1 MKINSPLEAYKYLP
15 QTNCTECGQ
24 PTCMAFAST
33 LIDRSGKPADC
44 PPLIKEKKFAKKL
57 AELEKLLAPEIRK
70 VILGAGD
77 RAAKIGGDDVLY
89 RHKLTFFDKT
99 KMFFDVTDKMEEA
112 ALVERVLKIQNYRKF
127 YVGRNLLLDGIAIRA
142 VSNDPAKFAAAVKK
156 VVATT
161 ELPVILCSFNPAVL
175 KAGLEVAK
183 DKNPLLY
190 AANKDNWK
198 EVGEL
203 ALEYKVPVVVSAFN
217 DLDTLKSLAKTFA
230 DAGIKDIVLDPG
242 TYPSGKGLKD
252 SFTNFLKIRRAGIM
266 GDTEIAYPI
275 MAIPLTAW
283 MAGISN
289 PVSASFWE
297 TALASVFTIRYGDM
311 MLLHS
316 MEPYATMPLV
326 HLAETIYTDPRSPV
340 AVDSKMYKVGTPDE
354 NSPVLFTTNFA
365 LTYYTVE
372 SDLASNGINCWLL
385 AVDTDG
391 IGVEAAAA
399 GGQLSADKVKD
410 SFEKSGFDIHKDVTH
425 NAVIIPG
432 LAARLQGDLEDK
444 LGAKVLVGPMDSGR
458 LPGWFEKN
466 WPPKQK

>member
-44 PPLIKEKKFAKKL
+44 PPLMKEKKYAKKL
-57 AELEKLLAPEIRK
+57 AELEKLLAPEIRE
-70 VILGAGD
+70 VVLGVGD
-77 RAAKIGGDDVLY
+77 RIAKVGGDDVLY
-89 RHKLTFFDKT
+89 RHKLTFFNKT
-99 KMFFDVTDKMEEA
+99 KMFFDVTDTMEEA

-203 ALEYKVPVVVSAFN
+203 ALEYKVPVVISAFN
-217 DLDTLKSLAKTFA
+217 DLDQLKTLAKTFA
-230 DAGIKDIVLDPG
+230 EAGIKDIILDPG

-275 MAIPLTAW
+275 MAMPLTAW
-283 MAGISN
+283 MAGISD
-289 PVSASFWE
+289 PVSAAYWE
-297 TALASVFTIRYGDM
+297 TVLASIFTIRYGDI
-311 MLLHS
+311 MLLHG
-316 MEPYATMPLV
+316 MDPYATMPEV

-372 SDLASNGINCWLL
+372 SDLASNGVNCWLL

-425 NAVIIPG
+425 NTVIIPG

-444 LGAKVLVGPMDSGR
+444 LGSRVLVGPMDSGR

-466 WPPKQK
+466 WPPKK

>member
-44 PPLIKEKKFAKKL
+44 PPLMKEKKYAKKL
-57 AELEKLLAPEIRK
+57 AELEKLLAPEIRE
-70 VILGAGD
+70 VVLGVGD
-77 RAAKIGGDDVLY
+77 RIAKVGGDDVLY
-89 RHKLTFFDKT
+89 RHKLTFFNKT
-99 KMFFDVTDKMEEA
+99 KMFFDVTDTMEEA

-203 ALEYKVPVVVSAFN
+203 ALEYKVPVVISAFN
-217 DLDTLKSLAKTFA
+217 DLDQLKTLAKTFA
-230 DAGIKDIVLDPG
+230 EAGIKDIILDPG

-275 MAIPLTAW
+275 MAMPLTAW
-283 MAGISN
+283 MAGISD
-289 PVSASFWE
+289 PVSAAYWE
-297 TALASVFTIRYGDM
+297 TVLASIFTIRYGDM

-316 MEPYATMPLV
+316 MEPYATMPEV

-372 SDLASNGINCWLL
+372 SDLASNGVNCWLL

-425 NAVIIPG
+425 NTVIIPG

-444 LGAKVLVGPMDSGR
+444 LGSRVLVGPMDSGR

-466 WPPKQK
+466 WPPKK

>member
-15 QTNCTECGQ
+15 QTNCGECGEA
-24 PTCMAFAST
+24 TCMAFASK
-33 LIDRSGKPADC
+33 LIDRSGKTTDC
-44 PPLIKEKKFAKKL
+44 PPLVKEKKFAKKL
-57 AELEKLLAPEIRK
+57 AELDRLLAPEIREITIG
-70 VILGAGD
+70 VGD
-77 RAAKIGGDDVLY
+77 RAVKIGGDDVLY
-89 RHKLTFFDKT
+89 RHKLTFFNKT
-99 KMFFDVTDKMEEA
+99 KMFFDVTDTMDEA
-112 ALVERVLKIQNYRKF
+112 ALVERTKKVADFRKF
-127 YVGRNLLLDGIAIRA
+127 YVGRNLLLDGVAIRS

-156 VVATT
+156 VAEVGI
-161 ELPVILCSFNPAVL
+161 PMIFCSFNPAVL

-203 ALEYKVPVVVSAFN
+203 ALEYNVPVVVSAIN
-217 DLDTLKSLAKTFA
+217 DLDALKTLAKTFA
-230 DAGIKDIVLDPG
+230 EAGIKDIVLDPG
-242 TYPSGKGLKD
+242 TYPSGQGLKD

-275 MAIPLTAW
+275 LALPITAW
-283 MAGISN
+283 MAGISD
-289 PVSASFWE
+289 PVSAAYWE
-297 TALASVFTIRYGDM
+297 TAMAAIFTIRYGDIM
-311 MLLHS
+311 ILHS
-316 MEPYATMPLV
+316 MEPYATLPEV
-326 HLAETIYTDPRSPV
+326 HLAETIYTDPRTPV
-340 AVDSKMYKVGTPDE
+340 AVDSKMYKVGEPDE

-372 SDLASNGINCWLL
+372 SDLSSNGITCWLL

-399 GGQLSADKVKD
+399 GGQLTADKVKD
-410 SFEKSGFDIHKDVTH
+410 AFEKSGFDLKKDVTH
-425 NAVIIPG
+425 NTVIIPG

-444 LGAKVLVGPMDSGR
+444 LDARVMVGPMDSGR

-466 WPPKQK
+466 WPPKQ

>member
-15 QTNCTECGQ
+15 QTNCAECGQ

-44 PPLIKEKKFAKKL
+44 PPLIKEKKYAKKL
-57 AELEKLLAPEIRK
+57 AELEKLLAPEIRE
-70 VILGAGD
+70 VILGVGD
-77 RAAKIGGDDVLY
+77 RIAKVGGDDVLY
-89 RHKLTFFDKT
+89 RHKLTFFNKT
-99 KMFFDVTDKMEEA
+99 KMFFDVTDTMDEA

-142 VSNDPAKFAAAVKK
+142 ASNDPAKFAAAVKK
-156 VVATT
+156 VIATT
-161 ELPVILCSFNPAVL
+161 DLPVILCSFNPAVL

-198 EVGEL
+198 EVGEM

-217 DLDTLKSLAKTFA
+217 DLDQLKTLAKTLA
-230 DAGIKDIVLDPG
+230 EAGIEDIILDPG
-242 TYPSGKGLKD
+242 TYPSGKALKD

-275 MAIPLTAW
+275 MAMPLTAW
-283 MAGISN
+283 MAGISD
-289 PVSASFWE
+289 PVSASYWE
-297 TALASVFTIRYGDM
+297 TVLSSIFTIRYGDM

-316 MEPYATMPLV
+316 MEPYATMPEV

-372 SDLASNGINCWLL
+372 SDLASNGVNCWLL

-425 NAVIIPG
+425 NTVIIPG

-444 LGAKVLVGPMDSGR
+444 IEARVLVGPMDSGR

>member
-15 QTNCTECGQ
+15 QTNCGECGE
-24 PTCMAFAST
+24 PTCMAFASK
-33 LIDRSGKPADC
+33 LIDRSGKPTDC

-57 AELEKLLAPEIRK
+57 AELDRLLAPEIRE
-70 VILGAGD
+70 VAIGVGD
-77 RAAKIGGDDVLY
+77 RVAKIGGDDVLY
-89 RHKLTFFDKT
+89 RHKLTFFNKT
-99 KMFFDVTDKMEEA
+99 KMFFDVTDTMDEA
-112 ALVERVLKIQNYRKF
+112 ALVERTKSIANFRKF
-127 YVGRNLLLDGIAIRA
+127 YVGRNLLLDGVAIRC

-156 VVATT
+156 VAEVGI
-161 ELPVILCSFNPAVL
+161 PMIFCSFNPAVL
-175 KAGLEVAK
+175 KAGLEAAK

-203 ALEYKVPVVVSAFN
+203 ALEYNVPVVVSAIN
-217 DLDTLKSLAKTFA
+217 DLDGLKTLAKTFA
-230 DAGIKDIVLDPG
+230 DAGIKNIVLDPG
-242 TYPSGKGLKD
+242 TYPSGKGMKD

-275 MAIPLTAW
+275 LALPLTAW
-283 MAGISN
+283 MAGISD
-289 PVSASFWE
+289 PVSASYWE
-297 TALASVFTIRYGDM
+297 TAMAAVFTIRYGDIM
-311 MLLHS
+311 ILHS
-316 MEPYATMPLV
+316 MEPYATLPEV
-326 HLAETIYTDPRSPV
+326 HLAETIYTDPRTPV

-372 SDLASNGINCWLL
+372 SDLASNGITCWLL
-385 AVDTDG
+385 AVNTDG

-410 SFEKSGFDIHKDVTH
+410 AFDKSGFDIHKDVTH
-425 NAVIIPG
+425 NTVIIPG

-444 LGAKVLVGPMDSGR
+444 LGSKVLVGPMDSGR
-458 LPGWFEKN
+458 LPGFMEKN
-466 WPPKQK
+466 WPPKK

>member
-15 QTNCTECGQ
+15 QTNCGECGEA
-24 PTCMAFAST
+24 TCMAFASK

-44 PPLIKEKKFAKKL
+44 PPLVKEKKFAKKL
-57 AELEKLLAPEIRK
+57 AELERLLAPEIREIT
-70 VILGAGD
+70 VGVGD
-77 RAAKIGGDDVLY
+77 RAVKIGGDDVLY
-89 RHKLTFFDKT
+89 RHKLTFFNKT
-99 KMFFDVTDKMEEA
+99 KMFFDVTDTMDEA
-112 ALVERVLKIQNYRKF
+112 ALIERTKKVADFRKF
-127 YVGRNLLLDGIAIRA
+127 YVGRNLLLDGVAIRS

-156 VVATT
+156 VSEVGI
-161 ELPVILCSFNPAVL
+161 PMIFCSFNPAVL

-203 ALEYKVPVVVSAFN
+203 ALEYNVPVVVSAVN
-217 DLDTLKSLAKTFA
+217 DLDALKTLAKTFA
-230 DAGIKDIVLDPG
+230 EAGIKDIVLDPG
-242 TYPSGKGLKD
+242 TYPSGQGLKE

-275 MAIPLTAW
+275 MALPITAW
-283 MAGISN
+283 MAGISD
-289 PVSASFWE
+289 PVSASYWE
-297 TALASVFTIRYGDM
+297 TAMAAIFTIRYGDIM
-311 MLLHS
+311 ILHS
-316 MEPYATMPLV
+316 MEPYATLPEV
-326 HLAETIYTDPRSPV
+326 HLAETIYTDPRTPV
-340 AVDSKMYKVGTPDE
+340 AVDSKMYKVGEPDE

-372 SDLASNGINCWLL
+372 SDLSSNGITCWLL

-399 GGQLSADKVKD
+399 GGQLTADKVKD
-410 SFEKSGFDIHKDVTH
+410 AFEKSGFDLKKDVTH
-425 NAVIIPG
+425 NTVIIPG

-444 LGAKVLVGPMDSGR
+444 LDARILVGPMDSGR
-458 LPGWFEKN
+458 LPGFMEKN
-466 WPPKQK
+466 WPPKQ

>member
-15 QTNCTECGQ
+15 QTNCGECGEA
-24 PTCMAFAST
+24 TCMAFASK
-33 LIDRSGKPADC
+33 LIDRSGKTTDC
-44 PPLIKEKKFAKKL
+44 PPLVKEKKFAKKL
-57 AELEKLLAPEIRK
+57 AELDRLLVPEIREITIG
-70 VILGAGD
+70 VGD
-77 RAAKIGGDDVLY
+77 RAVKIGGDDVLY
-89 RHKLTFFDKT
+89 RHKLTFFNKT
-99 KMFFDVTDKMEEA
+99 KMFFDVTDTMDEA
-112 ALVERVLKIQNYRKF
+112 ALVERTKKVADFRKF
-127 YVGRNLLLDGIAIRA
+127 YVGRNLLLDGVAIRS

-156 VVATT
+156 VAEVGI
-161 ELPVILCSFNPAVL
+161 PMIFCSFNPAVL

-203 ALEYKVPVVVSAFN
+203 ALEYNVPVVVSAIN
-217 DLDTLKSLAKTFA
+217 DLDALKTLAKTFA
-230 DAGIKDIVLDPG
+230 EAGIKDIVLDPG
-242 TYPSGKGLKD
+242 TSPSGQGLKE

-275 MAIPLTAW
+275 LALPITAW
-283 MAGISN
+283 MAGISD
-289 PVSASFWE
+289 PVSAAYWE
-297 TALASVFTIRYGDM
+297 TAMAAIFTIRYGDIM
-311 MLLHS
+311 ILHS
-316 MEPYATMPLV
+316 MEPYATLPEV
-326 HLAETIYTDPRSPV
+326 HLAETIYTDPRTPV
-340 AVDSKMYKVGTPDE
+340 AVDSKMYKVGEPDE

-372 SDLASNGINCWLL
+372 SDLSSNGITCWLL

-399 GGQLSADKVKD
+399 GGQLTADKVKD
-410 SFEKSGFDIHKDVTH
+410 AFEKSGFDLKKDVTH
-425 NAVIIPG
+425 NTVIIPG

-444 LGAKVLVGPMDSGR
+444 LDARVMVGPMDSGR

-466 WPPKQK
+466 WPPKQ

>member
-15 QTNCTECGQ
+15 QTNCGECGEA
-24 PTCMAFAST
+24 TCMAFASK
-33 LIDRSGKPADC
+33 LIDRSGKTTDC
-44 PPLIKEKKFAKKL
+44 PPLVKEKKFAKKL
-57 AELEKLLAPEIRK
+57 AELDRLLAPEIREITIG
-70 VILGAGD
+70 VGD
-77 RAAKIGGDDVLY
+77 RAVKIGGDDVLY
-89 RHKLTFFDKT
+89 RHKLTFFNKT
-99 KMFFDVTDKMEEA
+99 KMFFDVTDTMDEA
-112 ALVERVLKIQNYRKF
+112 ALVERTKKVADFRKF
-127 YVGRNLLLDGIAIRA
+127 YVGRNLLLDGVAIRS

-156 VVATT
+156 VAEVGI
-161 ELPVILCSFNPAVL
+161 PMIFCSFNPAVL

-203 ALEYKVPVVVSAFN
+203 ALEYNVPVVVSAIN
-217 DLDTLKSLAKTFA
+217 DLDALKTLAKTFA
-230 DAGIKDIVLDPG
+230 EAGIKDIVLDPG
-242 TYPSGKGLKD
+242 TSPSGQGLKE

-275 MAIPLTAW
+275 LALPITAW
-283 MAGISN
+283 MAGISD
-289 PVSASFWE
+289 PVSAAYWE
-297 TALASVFTIRYGDM
+297 TAMAAIFTIRYGDIM
-311 MLLHS
+311 ILHS
-316 MEPYATMPLV
+316 MEPYATLPEV
-326 HLAETIYTDPRSPV
+326 HLAETIYTDPRTPV
-340 AVDSKMYKVGTPDE
+340 AVDSKMYKVGEPDE

-372 SDLASNGINCWLL
+372 SDLSSNDITCWLL

-399 GGQLSADKVKD
+399 GGQLTADKVKD
-410 SFEKSGFDIHKDVTH
+410 AFEKSGFDLKKDVTH
-425 NAVIIPG
+425 NTVIIPG

-444 LGAKVLVGPMDSGR
+444 LDARVMVGPMDSGR

-466 WPPKQK
+466 WPPKQ

>member
-15 QTNCTECGQ
+15 QTNCGECGEA
-24 PTCMAFAST
+24 TCMAFASK
-33 LIDRSGKPADC
+33 LIDRSGKTTDC
-44 PPLIKEKKFAKKL
+44 PPLVKEKKFAKKL
-57 AELEKLLAPEIRK
+57 AELDRLLAPEIREITIG
-70 VILGAGD
+70 VGD
-77 RAAKIGGDDVLY
+77 RAVKIGGDDVLY
-89 RHKLTFFDKT
+89 RHKLTFFNKT
-99 KMFFDVTDKMEEA
+99 KMFFDVTDTMDEA
-112 ALVERVLKIQNYRKF
+112 ALVERTKKVADFRKF
-127 YVGRNLLLDGIAIRA
+127 YVGRNLLLDGVAIRS

-156 VVATT
+156 VAEVGI
-161 ELPVILCSFNPAVL
+161 PMIFCSFNPAVL

-203 ALEYKVPVVVSAFN
+203 ALEYNVPVVVSAIN
-217 DLDTLKSLAKTFA
+217 DLDALKTLAKTFA
-230 DAGIKDIVLDPG
+230 EAGIKDIVLDPG
-242 TYPSGKGLKD
+242 TSPSGQGLKE

-275 MAIPLTAW
+275 LALPITAW
-283 MAGISN
+283 MAGISD
-289 PVSASFWE
+289 PVSAAYWE
-297 TALASVFTIRYGDM
+297 TAMAAIFTIRYGDIM
-311 MLLHS
+311 ILHS
-316 MEPYATMPLV
+316 MEPYATLPEV
-326 HLAETIYTDPRSPV
+326 HLAETIYTDPRTPV
-340 AVDSKMYKVGTPDE
+340 AVDSKMYKVGEPDE

-372 SDLASNGINCWLL
+372 SDLSSNGITCWLL

-399 GGQLSADKVKD
+399 GGQLTADKVKD
-410 SFEKSGFDIHKDVTH
+410 AFEKSGFDLKKDVTH
-425 NAVIIPG
+425 NTVIIPG

-444 LGAKVLVGPMDSGR
+444 LDARVMVGPMDSGR

-466 WPPKQK
+466 WPPKQ

>member
-15 QTNCTECGQ
+15 QTNCGECGE
-24 PTCMAFAST
+24 PTCMAFASK
-33 LIDRSGKPADC
+33 LIDRSGKTADC
-44 PPLIKEKKFAKKL
+44 PPLVKEKKFAKKL
-57 AELEKLLAPEIRK
+57 AELDRLLAPEIRE
-70 VILGAGD
+70 VAIGVGD
-77 RAAKIGGDDVLY
+77 RVAKVGGDDVLY
-89 RHKLTFFDKT
+89 RHKLTFFNKT
-99 KMFFDVTDKMEEA
+99 KMFFDVTDTMEEA
-112 ALVERVLKIQNYRKF
+112 ALVERVKKITDYKKF

-156 VVATT
+156 VMENT
-161 ELPVILCSFNPAVL
+161 ELPMILCSFNPAVL

-217 DLDTLKSLAKTFA
+217 DLDGLKTLAKTFA

-242 TYPSGKGLKD
+242 TYPSGKALKE

-275 MAIPLTAW
+275 MAMPLTAW
-283 MAGISN
+283 MAGISD
-289 PVSASFWE
+289 PVSASYWE
-297 TALASVFTIRYGDM
+297 TVLSSIFTIRYGDM

-316 MEPYATMPLV
+316 MDPYATMPEV

-372 SDLASNGINCWLL
+372 SDLASNGVNCWLL
-385 AVDTDG
+385 AVNTDG

-399 GGQLSADKVKD
+399 GGQLSADKVHD
-410 SFEKSGFDIHKDVTH
+410 SFVNSGFDIHKDVTH
-425 NAVIIPG
+425 NTVIIPG

-444 LGAKVLVGPMDSGR
+444 LGSRVMVGPMDSGR

-466 WPPKQK
+466 WPPK

>member
-15 QTNCTECGQ
+15 QTNCGECGEA
-24 PTCMAFAST
+24 TCMAFASK
-33 LIDRSGKPADC
+33 LIDRSGKTTDC
-44 PPLIKEKKFAKKL
+44 PPLVKEKKFAKKL
-57 AELEKLLAPEIRK
+57 AELDRLLAPEIREITIG
-70 VILGAGD
+70 VGD
-77 RAAKIGGDDVLY
+77 RAVKIGGDDVLY
-89 RHKLTFFDKT
+89 RHKLTFFNKT
-99 KMFFDVTDKMEEA
+99 KMFFDVTDTMDEA
-112 ALVERVLKIQNYRKF
+112 ALVERTKKVADFRKF
-127 YVGRNLLLDGIAIRA
+127 YVGRNLLLDGVAIRS

-156 VVATT
+156 VAEVGI
-161 ELPVILCSFNPAVL
+161 PMIFCSFNPAVL

-203 ALEYKVPVVVSAFN
+203 ALEYNVPVVVSAIN
-217 DLDTLKSLAKTFA
+217 DLDALKTLAKTFA
-230 DAGIKDIVLDPG
+230 EAGIKDIVLDPG
-242 TYPSGKGLKD
+242 TSPSGQGLKE

-275 MAIPLTAW
+275 LALPITAW
-283 MAGISN
+283 MAGISD
-289 PVSASFWE
+289 PVSAAYWE
-297 TALASVFTIRYGDM
+297 TAMAAIFTIRYGDIM
-311 MLLHS
+311 ILHS
-316 MEPYATMPLV
+316 MEPYATLPEV
-326 HLAETIYTDPRSPV
+326 HLAETIYTDPRTPV
-340 AVDSKMYKVGTPDE
+340 AVDSKMYKVGEPDE

-372 SDLASNGINCWLL
+372 SDLSSNGITCWLL

-399 GGQLSADKVKD
+399 GGQLTADKVKD
-410 SFEKSGFDIHKDVTH
+410 AFEKSGFDLKKDVTH
-425 NAVIIPG
+425 NTVIIPG

-444 LGAKVLVGPMDSGR
+444 LGARVLVGPMDSGR

-466 WPPKQK
+466 WPPKQ

>member
-15 QTNCTECGQ
+15 QTNCGECGEA
-24 PTCMAFAST
+24 TCMAFASK
-33 LIDRSGKPADC
+33 LIDRSGKTTDC
-44 PPLIKEKKFAKKL
+44 PPLVKEKKFAKKL
-57 AELEKLLAPEIRK
+57 AELDRLLAPEIREITIG
-70 VILGAGD
+70 VGD
-77 RAAKIGGDDVLY
+77 RAVKIGGDDVLY
-89 RHKLTFFDKT
+89 RHKLTFFNKT
-99 KMFFDVTDKMEEA
+99 KMFFDVTDTMDEA
-112 ALVERVLKIQNYRKF
+112 ALVERTKKVADFRKF
-127 YVGRNLLLDGIAIRA
+127 YVGRNLLLDGVAIRS

-156 VVATT
+156 VAEVGI
-161 ELPVILCSFNPAVL
+161 PMIFCSFNPAVL

-203 ALEYKVPVVVSAFN
+203 ALEYNVPVVVSAIN
-217 DLDTLKSLAKTFA
+217 DLDALKTLAKTFA
-230 DAGIKDIVLDPG
+230 EAGIKDIVLDPG
-242 TYPSGKGLKD
+242 TYPSGQGLKD

-275 MAIPLTAW
+275 LALPITAW
-283 MAGISN
+283 MAGISD
-289 PVSASFWE
+289 PVSAAYWE
-297 TALASVFTIRYGDM
+297 TAMAAIFTIRYGDIM
-311 MLLHS
+311 ILHS
-316 MEPYATMPLV
+316 MEPYATLPEV
-326 HLAETIYTDPRSPV
+326 HLAETIYTDPRTPV
-340 AVDSKMYKVGTPDE
+340 AVDSKMYKVGEPDE

-372 SDLASNGINCWLL
+372 SDLSSNDITCWLL

-399 GGQLSADKVKD
+399 GGQLTADKVKD
-410 SFEKSGFDIHKDVTH
+410 AFEKSGFDLKKDVTH
-425 NAVIIPG
+425 NTVIIPG

-444 LGAKVLVGPMDSGR
+444 LDARVMVGPMDSGR

-466 WPPKQK
+466 WPPKQ